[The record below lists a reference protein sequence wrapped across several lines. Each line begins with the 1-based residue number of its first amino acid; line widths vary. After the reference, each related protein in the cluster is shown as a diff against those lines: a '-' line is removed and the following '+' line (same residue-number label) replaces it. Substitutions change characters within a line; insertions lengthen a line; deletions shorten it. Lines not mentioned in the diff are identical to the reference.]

1 MEEDEGERKVCEEE
15 DAERIPD
22 EDSTA
27 QLSKQILAQF
37 GFAQAQPKK
46 KMRGVEKKRE
56 KEKSSA
62 GRGRTRGVANS
73 GSVVAVARKGITTSL
88 ASSSGTTTAARRK
101 KRKSTEDDNADD
113 LVAAPQGIIKD
124 ELEEDEGLLWEGS

>member
-22 EDSTA
+22 EDRTA

-37 GFAQAQPKK
+37 AFAQAQPKK
-46 KMRGVEKKRE
+46 KMRGVEKKE
-56 KEKSSA
+56 KKEKSSA
-62 GRGRTRGVANS
+62 SRGRARGVANS
-73 GSVVAVARKGITTSL
+73 GSVVAVARKGT

-101 KRKSTEDDNADD
+101 KRKSTEDDAADD
-113 LVAAPQGIIKD
+113 LVVEPQGIIKD